1 MNVDAR
7 TSRRATG
14 NAISRLSATE
24 IAAAATEYRIVFST
38 CGPRSPWLQ
47 AALKFENVGGAG
59 GASGLRMKCPC
70 DSKEIITT
78 YATGIANSSPIR
90 IPVVIRQVR
99 RGLRSWKPG
108 LGGAL
113 RGWAGRV
120 A

>member
-7 TSRRATG
+7 TSRRAIG

-24 IAAAATEYRIVFST
+24 MAAATTEYRIVLST
-38 CGPRSPWLQ
+38 SGPRSPWLQ
-47 AALKFENVGGAG
+47 AALKLENVGEAG
-59 GASGLRMKCPC
+59 GVSGLRTKCPC

-78 YATGIANSSPIR
+78 YRTGIANSSATR

-108 LGGAL
+108 LGGVL
-113 RGWAGRV
+113 RGLAGRV